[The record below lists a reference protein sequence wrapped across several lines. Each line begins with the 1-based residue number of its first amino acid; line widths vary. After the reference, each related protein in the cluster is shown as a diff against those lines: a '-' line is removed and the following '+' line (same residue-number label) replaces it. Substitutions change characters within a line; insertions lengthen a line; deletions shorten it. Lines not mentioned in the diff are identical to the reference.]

1 MTAVSA
7 PAEPT
12 PAQIAAGRRTL
23 LLATGALMLPF
34 VLGAGLYFSGWRP
47 SQTGNRGELLHPPVP
62 FPAAQFMGEGGQPLA
77 PTDLAGKWTLVLAGR
92 GACEAAC
99 TGRIDEMRRVQVSL
113 NKEMGRLRRLVLS
126 DDAAQPAL
134 AAARAAQP
142 DLLVATR
149 RDPWPAP
156 FPAEP
161 DYRLYVIDPQG
172 NLMLRYAPDAPGQDV
187 RKDLERLLKF
197 AWTG

>member
-77 PTDLAGKWTLVLAGR
+77 PADLAGKWTLVLAGR

-99 TGRIDEMRRVQVSL
+99 TGRI
-113 NKEMGRLRRLVLS
+113 K
-126 DDAAQPAL
+126 A
-134 AAARAAQP
+134 
-142 DLLVATR
+142 
-149 RDPWPAP
+149 
-156 FPAEP
+156 
-161 DYRLYVIDPQG
+161 
-172 NLMLRYAPDAPGQDV
+172 
-187 RKDLERLLKF
+187 LERLADVPAAERPAHATRLLC
-197 AWTG
+197 AALATPAHGTASLARDAEMEMYADVLRGHVTLT